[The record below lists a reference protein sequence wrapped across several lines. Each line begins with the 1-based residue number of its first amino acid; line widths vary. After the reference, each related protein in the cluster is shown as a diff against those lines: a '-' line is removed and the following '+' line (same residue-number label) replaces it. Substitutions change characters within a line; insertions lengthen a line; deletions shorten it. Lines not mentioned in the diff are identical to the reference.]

1 MQAEIEI
8 TTDGDKSLK
17 LDLLWL
23 RDHCR
28 CEKCYDHETFQR
40 KVNILDIP
48 DDVSTKAY
56 DVHDQT
62 LNITCE

>member
-8 TTDGDKSLK
+8 LIEDDKSLK

-28 CEKCYDHETFQR
+28 CEKCYDHSTFQR
-40 KVNILDIP
+40 KLSILDIP
-48 DDVSTKAY
+48 EDIRTENYNIKDE
-56 DVHDQT
+56 T
-62 LNITCE
+62 LEIICK